1 MIVASIDLMKGKA
14 VQLVEGKE
22 KVLERDNPVE
32 LAKEFNR
39 YGEIAVID
47 LGAAMGK
54 AKSNDNQKII
64 HEICGFADCRVGGGI
79 GTVEQARELVSRG
92 ARKVIIGSRAFEN
105 NKLNV
110 PFLQELGQAIGKERV
125 MVAIDAWNR
134 EIVTKG
140 WQHSTSLD
148 LIGTAKALESYV
160 SEFLYTCV
168 EREGR
173 ELGTDLETVKAL
185 KQKIQI
191 PITAAGGVHS
201 LQEVEIL
208 AQLGVD
214 VQLGMALYTGSIQLA
229 DGFVCSLNWNQ
240 PLLPVITVDSCGQ
253 VLMQAY
259 TNKAALGKTFET
271 GYMWYYSR
279 SRQRLWQKGET
290 SGNRQKL
297 IKLRVDCDR
306 DTILAT
312 VDQTGPACH
321 LGNYSCFGDRKFT
334 LDQLYQVIEDRF
346 NNPPP
351 GSYTATLNNKKVR
364 EKLLEEAAELVEAK
378 SREDIIWEA
387 ADVLYFLTVLLQKQG
402 ITIDDVLMELHRRRF
417 KTMPSATRGRFLK
430 KLPPW
435 TPRKNF

>member
-1 MIVASIDLMKGKA
+1 MIVASIDLMEGKA

-47 LGAAMGK
+47 LDAAMGK
-54 AKSNDNQKII
+54 KKTNNNQKII

-79 GTVEQARELVSRG
+79 RTVEQARELVSRG

-105 NKLNV
+105 NQLNIS
-110 PFLQELGQAIGKERV
+110 FLEELSQAIGKERV
-125 MVAIDAWNR
+125 MVAIDARNR
-134 EIVTKG
+134 EIVTRG
-140 WQHSTSLD
+140 WQYSTGLY
-148 LIGTAKALESYV
+148 LVETAQALEPYV
-160 SEFLYTCV
+160 SEFLFTCV

-173 ELGTDLETVKAL
+173 KLGTDLEAVKEL
-185 KQKIQI
+185 KKKIQI

-201 LQEVEIL
+201 LQEVDTL

-229 DGFVCSLNWNQ
+229 DGFVCSLNWKQ
-240 PLLPVITVDSCGQ
+240 PLLPVITVDRAGQ

-259 TNKAALGKTFET
+259 TNKAALEKTLET
-271 GYMWYYSR
+271 GYMWYFSR

-290 SGNRQKL
+290 SGNLQEL
-297 IKLRVDCDR
+297 IQLRVDCDR
-306 DTILAT
+306 DTVLAT

-334 LDQLYQVIEDRF
+334 LDQLYQVIEERF
-346 NNPPP
+346 NNPRP
-351 GSYTATLNNKKVR
+351 GSYTASLDNKKVR
-364 EKLLEEAAELVEAK
+364 EKLLEEAAEVVEAK
-378 SREDIIWEA
+378 SIEDILWEA
-387 ADVLYFLTVLLQKQG
+387 ADVMYFLTVLLQKQG
-402 ITIDDVLMELHRRRF
+402 ITINDVLMELRRRRF
-417 KTMPSATRGRFLK
+417 NASGGQGGAF
-430 KLPPW
+430 
-435 TPRKNF
+435 

>member
-1 MIVASIDLMKGKA
+1 MIVASIDLMQGKA

-22 KVLERDNPVE
+22 KVLEQDNPVE

-47 LGAAMGK
+47 LDAAMRK
-54 AKSNDNQKII
+54 TKNIENQKII
-64 HEICGFADCRVGGGI
+64 HEICAFADCRAGGGI
-79 GTVEQARELVSRG
+79 GTVEQAGELVSRG
-92 ARKVIIGSRAFEN
+92 ARKVIIGSKAFEN
-105 NKLNV
+105 NKLNI

-125 MVAIDAWNR
+125 MVAIDARDR
-134 EIVTKG
+134 EIVSKG
-140 WQHSTSLD
+140 WQYSTGLSL
-148 LIGTAKALESYV
+148 IETAKALEPYV
-160 SEFLYTCV
+160 SEFLFTCV

-173 ELGTDLETVKAL
+173 KQGTDLETVNAL
-185 KQKIQI
+185 KQEIKI

-201 LQEVEIL
+201 LQQVETL

-229 DGFVCSLNWNQ
+229 EGFVCSLNWKQ
-240 PLLPVITVDSCGQ
+240 PLLPVITVDSSGQ

-259 TNKAALGKTFET
+259 TNKAALEKTFET

-306 DTILAT
+306 DTVLAT

-334 LDQLYQVIEDRF
+334 LDQLYKVIEDRF
-346 NNPPP
+346 KNPRP
-351 GSYTATLNNKKVR
+351 GSYTATLDHKKVR
-364 EKLLEEAAELVEAK
+364 EKILEEAAEVVEAK

-402 ITIDDVLMELHRRRF
+402 ISIDDVLMELHRRRLAT
-417 KTMPSATRGRFLK
+417 KTQRHQDTQ
-430 KLPPW
+430 
-435 TPRKNF
+435 KNL